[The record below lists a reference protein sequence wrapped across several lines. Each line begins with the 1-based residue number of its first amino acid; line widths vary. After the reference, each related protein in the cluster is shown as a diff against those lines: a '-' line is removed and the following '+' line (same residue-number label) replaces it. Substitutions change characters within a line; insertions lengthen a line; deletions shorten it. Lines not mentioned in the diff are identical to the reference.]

1 MRTCFYIT
9 SDKVPNTY
17 ATISNF
23 IKNANGKRNYHGCFD
38 VNADGTTEQGN

>member
-23 IKNANGKRNYHGCFD
+23 IKNGKRNYHGCFY